1 MGPGFHSVGGALS
14 PRAPGL
20 VPPTCLTSVPVARR
34 SRRKRRSPHP
44 SSATPTSNLL
54 LLLLLLLLAAWEGAL
69 GESALPFRGA
79 VGHFTAGA
87 ARLDITPDTRL
98 TNWITHKSYGSV
110 LEPIFVRAIVFGQG
124 ERQVALVSWEL
135 LYAMEGSVAEVRRR
149 ITRETGIPAK
159 HILVCATHNHSA
171 PWSPILGDPLTSTEQ
186 KVLAPFLSDPLYK
199 EWAEKLFSQ
208 TVAAVRQAR
217 DSQQPATLAIGR
229 AYAGEFVFNRRP
241 RKPDG
246 SVQSMPNPAD
256 PYVLPQG
263 LSFGP
268 IDPTLTV
275 LVMRD
280 PQQKPIATL
289 YHLPCH
295 AVGIYPSFDG
305 ISGDWPGAL
314 SKALEQDLGGEAMF
328 LQGCAGDIVPAR
340 RGREAR
346 DQMTAALRARAV
358 SAARLA
364 RPVIVTNPI
373 VVTRGTIEAPV
384 SETTGLPRDWLPAE
398 VQTMRMGNVALV
410 ALPGEPLIGLATA
423 IRERSPWPDTLV
435 LGYSNGYG
443 VQYVG
448 MPVEKARGGYEM
460 GARCLGKDQCG
471 QMLVDEALSH
481 LQKSRA
487 Y

>member
-1 MGPGFHSVGGALS
+1 MGQGFHSVGGALS
-14 PRAPGL
+14 PRAHGL
-20 VPPTCLTSVPVARR
+20 ASLACLTSVPLARP
-34 SRRKRRSPHP
+34 SHRKRRSPRP
-44 SSATPTSNLL
+44 NSATQTNNLL
-54 LLLLLLLLAAWEGAL
+54 LILLLLLLAAWEGAL
-69 GESALPFRGA
+69 GESALPSRGA
-79 VGHFTAGA
+79 AGHFTAGA

-98 TNWITHKSYGSV
+98 TNWITHQSYGSV
-110 LEPIFVRAIVFGQG
+110 LEPIFVRAVVLGQG
-124 ERQVALVSWEL
+124 ERQVAVISWEL

-149 ITRETGIPAK
+149 VAHGTGIPSD

-199 EWAEKLFSQ
+199 AWAEKLFSQ
-208 TVAAVRQAR
+208 TVTAVKQAQ

-268 IDPTLTV
+268 VDPTLTV

-280 PQQKPIATL
+280 LQQEPIVTL

-295 AVGIYPSFDG
+295 AVGIYPSFNG

-314 SKALEQDLGGEAMF
+314 SKALEQDLGGEAIF

-346 DQMTAALRARAV
+346 DQMTAALRARAAA
-358 SAARLA
+358 AARLA
-364 RPVIVTNPI
+364 KPVIVTSPI
-373 VVTRGTIEAPV
+373 FITRGTIEAPV
-384 SETTGLPRDWLPAE
+384 SETTGLARDWLPAE
-398 VQTMRMGNVALV
+398 VQTMRIGNVALV

-423 IRERSPWPDTLV
+423 IRDHSLLPDTLV

-448 MPVEKARGGYEM
+448 MPGEKARGGYEM
-460 GARCLGKDQCG
+460 GVRCLGKDPCG
-471 QMLVDEALSH
+471 RMLVDEALSQ
-481 LQKSRA
+481 LSRA
-487 Y
+487 P